1 VTRAVGPFAHR
12 TDDLFALGA
21 VELPLASQ
29 VSLRVD
35 AAVAPRL
42 PFPLPLE
49 PNTFTTEPS
58 KDALWLGPDE
68 WLLVAPAGAAR
79 DVVAELEAA
88 LAGKHHSVIDVS
100 ANRAAIELPT
110 DRARELLETGCGLD
124 LHPRTWRR
132 GLCAHTLFARA
143 QVLLQHRGDT
153 VRVFVRPSFADY
165 LVDRL
170 LAGNP
175 DGRVRVSGEG

>member
-1 VTRAVGPFAHR
+1 VTHVISPLADR
-12 TDDLFALGA
+12 TDDLAVLRA
-21 VELPLASQ
+21 VELSSPSQ

-35 AAVAPRL
+35 ASLATGL

-68 WLLVAPAGAAR
+68 WLLVGPAGTAR
-79 DVVAELEAA
+79 DVIAELQEA
-88 LAGKHHSVIDVS
+88 LAGEHHSVVDVS

-110 DRARELLETGCGLD
+110 DRARALLETGCGLD
-124 LHPRTWRR
+124 LHPRAWQR
-132 GLCAHTLFARA
+132 GMCAQTLFARA
-143 QVLLQHRGDT
+143 QVLLQHRGDVT
-153 VRVFVRPSFADY
+153 RIFVRPSFAGY

-170 LAGNP
+170 LAGASN
-175 DGRVRVSGEG
+175 G